1 MEKKI
6 IYKMI
11 SNKIIAIKR
20 MGTKFEYK
28 KIKGDEIEKQ
38 YIYNFIDYSK

>member
-20 MGTKFEYK
+20 MRTKFEYK
-28 KIKGDEIEKQ
+28 KIKGDEIEKK
-38 YIYNFIDYSK
+38 IYNFIDYSK